1 MDTNTVSITGNLVD
15 DPEIRFTKDDTPV
28 AEFRLAH
35 NSRHR
40 KTDGTWDDGRRV
52 YITVRAWR
60 RLAQDVAAGLSKGDA
75 VRVDGTLTHDEWTDD
90 NGNRR
95 ETISIDARDVRT
107 PLTASVSRDALNP

>member
-35 NSRHR
+35 NRR
-40 KTDGTWDDGRRV
+40 RRLGDGTWDDGPRV

-60 RLAQDVAAGLSKGDA
+60 RLARDIAAGLSKGDA
-75 VRVDGTLTHDEWTDD
+75 VRVDGTLTHDEWTDS

-107 PLTASVSRDALNP
+107 PLTSAVTHDAL